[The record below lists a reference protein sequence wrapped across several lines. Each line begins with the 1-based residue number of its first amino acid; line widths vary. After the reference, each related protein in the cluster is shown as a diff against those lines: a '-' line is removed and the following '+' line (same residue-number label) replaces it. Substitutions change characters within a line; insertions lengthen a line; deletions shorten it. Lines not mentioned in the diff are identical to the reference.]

1 MECFQDNN
9 VKDVSDIGI
18 KYLVDHR
25 TDLLQR
31 RQNIMGE
38 IVNNNEKI
46 RHCDL
51 NTYHEI
57 QMIRIL
63 FLKKRHLKNLQKM
76 MSEHY
81 EIIDA
86 LMDL

>member
-1 MECFQDNN
+1 MKILQGE
-9 VKDVSDIGI
+9 DVSDIGI
-18 KYLVDHR
+18 NYLVEHR
-25 TDLLQR
+25 TDLLNK
-31 RQNIMGE
+31 RQNMMDE
-38 IVNNNEKI
+38 ISHNKEKI
-46 RHCDL
+46 QTCDL

-63 FLKKRHLKNLQKM
+63 YLKKRHLKSLYKM

>member
-1 MECFQDNN
+1 MELFPVEN
-9 VKDVSDIGI
+9 VEDVSDIGI
-18 KYLVDHR
+18 KYLIDHK
-25 TDLLQR
+25 TDLLKR
-31 RQNIMGE
+31 RQNIMDE
-38 IVNNNEKI
+38 IQQNNEKVQ
-46 RHCDL
+46 RCDL

-57 QMIRIL
+57 QMISVL
-63 FLKKRHLKNLQKM
+63 FLKKRHLKNVHKM